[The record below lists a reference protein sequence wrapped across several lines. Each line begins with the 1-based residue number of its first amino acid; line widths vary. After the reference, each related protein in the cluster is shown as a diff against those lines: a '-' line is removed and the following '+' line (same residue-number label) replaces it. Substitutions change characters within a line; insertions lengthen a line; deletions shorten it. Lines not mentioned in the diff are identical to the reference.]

1 MSFSPSPMNLD
12 TGGAATDHHRRRPQ
26 GNPEPE
32 RPVPHPGGGC
42 SQGSPSCVA
51 RTRAKESPNHVRP
64 ASHARPPVHATSIGR
79 DFGRQAASPPG
90 GGQRVVIAAGRL
102 LALMLKNASRHRQD
116 RTGHQRGLRGRFG
129 TQWQTRS
136 GKWTGERTSKI
147 IVKLNQ
153 KRRLCLNYTSKKKLR
168 EKNLMLTVAD

>member
-32 RPVPHPGGGC
+32 RPVPHPGGVLAGV
-42 SQGSPSCVA
+42 SLSPVVWHAQERRSP
-51 RTRAKESPNHVRP
+51 RTTFDQP
-64 ASHARPPVHATSIGR
+64 ATHGRPVHATSIGR

-90 GGQRVVIAAGRL
+90 GQRVVVAAGRL

-116 RTGHQRGLRGRFG
+116 RKGH
-129 TQWQTRS
+129 
-136 GKWTGERTSKI
+136 
-147 IVKLNQ
+147 
-153 KRRLCLNYTSKKKLR
+153 
-168 EKNLMLTVAD
+168 